1 LVLVKEYKQ
10 LTRNGEGQ
18 SQTGRHALEAMGKRC
33 EVARASG
40 NVRKRN
46 MLRLSR
52 PFDRARITPA
62 P

>member
-1 LVLVKEYKQ
+1 LVLVEEYKQ

-18 SQTGRHALEAMGKRC
+18 RQTCRHALDAMGKRC

-46 MLRLSR
+46 MLRLAR
-52 PFDRARITPA
+52 LFDRTRITAVP
-62 P
+62 